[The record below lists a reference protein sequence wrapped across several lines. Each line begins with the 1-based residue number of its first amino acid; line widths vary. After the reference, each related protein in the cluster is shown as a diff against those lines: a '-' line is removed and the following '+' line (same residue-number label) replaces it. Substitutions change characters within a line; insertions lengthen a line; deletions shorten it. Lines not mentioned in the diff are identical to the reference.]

1 MFRVRLDMDAA
12 RGASCALPAMFQ
24 DPQKGAAMTPAADRI
39 QRNIF
44 GAIAILAFL
53 AAAAVLCGWW

>member
-1 MFRVRLDMDAA
+1 MDAA

-39 QRNIF
+39 TAAFF
-44 GAIAILAFL
+44 GAVALGCFG
-53 AAAAVLCGWW
+53 AAGYLLLRAWWEV